1 MARMTITTMLT
12 IRAPNPTPDAAP
24 APAGA
29 MRSSLSISMAWMIA
43 PAKKMTATRIAI
55 WRVS

>member
-1 MARMTITTMLT
+1 MTITTMLT
-12 IRAPNPTPDAAP
+12 IRAPNPTPDAAPAP